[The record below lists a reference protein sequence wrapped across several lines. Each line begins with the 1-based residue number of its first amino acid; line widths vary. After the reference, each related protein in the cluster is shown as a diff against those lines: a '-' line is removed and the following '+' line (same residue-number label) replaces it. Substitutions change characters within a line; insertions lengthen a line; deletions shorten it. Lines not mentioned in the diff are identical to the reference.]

1 MDGKAG
7 AIPTGK
13 ERGRMSE
20 IKLKP
25 CPFCGGEAEILNVD
39 DRYTAR
45 CRSCFCGTGEYKDPE
60 RASETWNRRADNETD

>member
-25 CPFCGGEAEILNVD
+25 CPFCGGEAEMFGNESVVFVGCKECTCITEWD
-39 DRYTAR
+39 DDISAEI
-45 CRSCFCGTGEYKDPE
+45 G
-60 RASETWNRRADNETD
+60 WNRRADYETD